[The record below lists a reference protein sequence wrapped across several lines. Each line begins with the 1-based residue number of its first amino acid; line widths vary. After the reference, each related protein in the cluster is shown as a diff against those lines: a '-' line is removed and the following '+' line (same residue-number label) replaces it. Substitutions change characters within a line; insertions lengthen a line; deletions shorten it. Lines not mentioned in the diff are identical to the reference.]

1 MNGGEECLLC
11 KVEEVPANWKL
22 VKIQYGGRFLKDS
35 GVV

>member
-22 VKIQYGGRFLKDS
+22 VKIQYGVIDFPKI
-35 GVV
+35 VV